1 MYSALRPQRRA
12 TIRSGWKRHA
22 GNISATMFAI
32 QLLLLRRAFGE
43 CRHGHVVACGLR
55 FQVQE
60 FSHETDKPAPQVPV
74 CGFKLRNYPCSHL
87 VTAPKDRER
96 SAELISH
103 GGGGDLG
110 ISLRPATASGVRECI
125 KEGSHTFRQHLVTR
139 LVA

>member
-1 MYSALRPQRRA
+1 MKP
-12 TIRSGWKRHA
+12 
-22 GNISATMFAI
+22 N
-32 QLLLLRRAFGE
+32 
-43 CRHGHVVACGLR
+43 
-55 FQVQE
+55 
-60 FSHETDKPAPQVPV
+60 KPAPQVPV